1 MADSKRVTVAAAAV
15 SVVSGALISLLV
27 AVPAEATP
35 QMLSQAKAAGLP
47 AQNCQYCHTVAMP
60 KKEGFKPDELNER
73 GKWLLSEKDKQNAKE
88 IKGDWLKNYPGG
100 K

>member
-1 MADSKRVTVAAAAV
+1 MSDSKRVTVVAA
-15 SVVSGALISLLV
+15 SVASGALLSLL
-27 AVPAEATP
+27 ASVPAGATP
-35 QMLSQAKAAGLP
+35 QMVSQAKAAGFP

-73 GKWLLSEKDKQNAKE
+73 GKWLLSEKDKLKANEVKAE
-88 IKGDWLKNYPGG
+88 WLKTYPGG

>member
-1 MADSKRVTVAAAAV
+1 MTDSKRVTVAAV
-15 SVVSGALISLLV
+15 SVASGALLSLFAAL
-27 AVPAEATP
+27 PAGATP

-60 KKEGFKPDELNER
+60 KKEGFTPDELNER
-73 GKWLLSEKDKQNAKE
+73 GKWLVTEKDKQKAKD

>member
-1 MADSKRVTVAAAAV
+1 MSDSKRVTVVVA
-15 SVVSGALISLLV
+15 SVASGALLSLL
-27 AVPAEATP
+27 ASVPAGATP
-35 QMLSQAKAAGLP
+35 QMVSQAKAAGFP

-73 GKWLLSEKDKQNAKE
+73 GKWLLSEKDKLKANEVKAE
-88 IKGDWLKNYPGG
+88 WLKTYPGG

>member
-1 MADSKRVTVAAAAV
+1 MTDSKRVTVAAV
-15 SVVSGALISLLV
+15 SVVAGAVVSLFAAAPV
-27 AVPAEATP
+27 WATP
-35 QMLSQAKAAGLP
+35 QMLSQAKAAGMP
-47 AQNCQYCHTVAMP
+47 AKNCQYCHTVAMP